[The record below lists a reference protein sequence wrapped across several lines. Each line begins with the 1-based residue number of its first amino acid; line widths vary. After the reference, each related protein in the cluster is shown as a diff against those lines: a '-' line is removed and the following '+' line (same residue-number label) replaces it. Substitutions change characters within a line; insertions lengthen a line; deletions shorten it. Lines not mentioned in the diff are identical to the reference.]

1 MLFHDYVLVQFSWKL
16 VIYNLFECYLCRIF
30 LIETMLICHCLQF
43 ILMITYDMT
52 NELNRKAESLIFC
65 FKLYCFNDHLSAT
78 SIFLLYSLL
87 ESHFSIHAVYLMI
100 SCI

>member
-52 NELNRKAESLIFC
+52 NELNRRAESLIFY
-65 FKLYCFNDHLSAT
+65 FKLYYIVSMITFLRHLFAYY
-78 SIFLLYSLL
+78 ILF
-87 ESHFSIHAVYLMI
+87 
-100 SCI
+100 